1 MGGPALALL
10 AAVAGCLLATAPA
23 AAAVPSGFVG
33 VTSDDVFAGTE
44 DYRTTNMSS
53 QAAIGVQA
61 IRQTFDWSTI
71 ERQPGVYDLT
81 YHDGYVAKAAAHGIR
96 ILPVLF
102 NPPSFHRPGHRRATC
117 PPRGNAAFVRFAQA
131 LVLRYGPGGSLWRE
145 RPDVPAKPIE
155 AWQIWNEPNLPVYW
169 CGRPNARG
177 YVAMLRSVGQA
188 IERVDRRAHILTAGL
203 PASRLR
209 GSVPLERYLRTM
221 YRAGAR
227 RAFDSLAINP
237 YATDHR
243 QMRNLLRATR
253 RLMNRQGDRRGSIWI
268 SELGWGDRGL
278 RHRFIVGTQGQAKRI
293 RKSFDVIRRE
303 RRRLR
308 LRGVVY
314 YSWRDARPYPPAF
327 RNLWGLHTGLLRIG
341 GEFKPAYYAFK
352 QAVERLR

>member
-33 VTSDDVFAGTE
+33 ITSDDVFAGTD
-44 DYRTTNMSS
+44 DYRAANLSS

-71 ERQPGVYDLT
+71 ERRPGVYDLT
-81 YHDGYVAKAAAHGIR
+81 FHDGYVATAAAHGIR

-102 NPPSFHRPGHRRATC
+102 NPPSFLRPGHRRATC
-117 PPRGNAAFVRFAQA
+117 PPRGNGAFASFAQA
-131 LVLRYGPGGSLWRE
+131 LVRRYGPGGSLWRE
-145 RPDVPAKPIE
+145 RPDLPPKPIE

-169 CGRPNARG
+169 CGRPNAKA
-177 YVAMLRSVGQA
+177 YVAMLRSVGRA
-188 IERVDRRAHILTAGL
+188 IEQVDRRAHILTAGL

-209 GSVPLERYLRTM
+209 GSVPLERYVRSM

-227 RAFDSLAINP
+227 QAFDSLAINP

-243 QMRNLLRATR
+243 QMRNLLRLTR
-253 RLMNRQGDRRGSIWI
+253 RLMNRHGDRRGTIWI

-278 RHRFIVGTQGQAKRI
+278 RHRFIVGAKGQAQRI

-314 YSWRDARPYPPAF
+314 YSWRDAEPYPPRF
-327 RNLWGLHTGLLRIG
+327 KNLWGLHTGLLRLG

-352 QAVERLR
+352 NAVGRLR